1 MLFIIIGIILIVVI
15 GGLVIW
21 LKLPSTRGNL
31 GENAVAKML
40 SQFDGTTF
48 NDYIVVDE
56 FNKSHQI
63 DHIYVGKQGV
73 FVIETKNYSGDI
85 YGGAEQKEW
94 TQVLAGGNVKN
105 IFYNPI
111 KQNASHAYHIKSL
124 LPKSV
129 WVNSCV
135 VFVQGNIAHIH
146 ADNVFTIRGLQ
157 NRIATST
164 DTLSNAEIENIVGAL
179 TRNNATDIS
188 KREHI
193 KSIHET
199 QRQIAQNI
207 CPRCN
212 APLVLRKGKYG
223 DFYGCSNYPKCKFT
237 KDI

>member
-1 MLFIIIGIILIVVI
+1 MPFIIIGIILTIVIV
-15 GGLVIW
+15 GVVVW
-21 LKLPSTRGNL
+21 LRLPSSRGKR
-31 GENAVAKML
+31 GEDTVAKML

-48 NDYIVVDE
+48 NNYIMVDE
-56 FNKSHQI
+56 NSKSHQI
-63 DHIYVGKQGV
+63 DHIYIGKQGI

-85 YGGAEQKEW
+85 YGTQEQKEW
-94 TQVLAGGNVKN
+94 MQVLAGGNVKN
-105 IFYNPI
+105 TLYNPI
-111 KQNASHAYHIKSL
+111 KQNASHVYHIKNL
-124 LPKSV
+124 LPKNV

-135 VFVQGNIAHIH
+135 VFVQGNIAHIQ

-157 NRIATST
+157 SRIASSSDVLT
-164 DTLSNAEIENIVGAL
+164 NAEIENIVDIL
-179 TRNNATDIS
+179 TKNQSTDIS
-188 KREHI
+188 KSDHL

-199 QRQIAQNI
+199 QRQIARNV

>member
-1 MLFIIIGIILIVVI
+1 MLFIIIGIVLIVVI
-15 GGLVIW
+15 GGLVVW

-40 SQFDGTTF
+40 SQFDGTIF
-48 NDYIVVDE
+48 NDYIMVDE

-105 IFYNPI
+105 TFYNPV
-111 KQNASHAYHIKSL
+111 KQNATHTYHIKSL

-135 VFVQGNIAHIH
+135 VFVQGNIAHIQ

-179 TRNNATDIS
+179 TQNHATEIS

-199 QRQIAQNI
+199 QRQIARNI

-212 APLVLRKGKYG
+212 ATLVLRKGKYG

>member
-1 MLFIIIGIILIVVI
+1 M
-15 GGLVIW
+15 
-21 LKLPSTRGNL
+21 
-31 GENAVAKML
+31 
-40 SQFDGTTF
+40 
-48 NDYIVVDE
+48 
-56 FNKSHQI
+56 
-63 DHIYVGKQGV
+63 
-73 FVIETKNYSGDI
+73 
-85 YGGAEQKEW
+85 
-94 TQVLAGGNVKN
+94 
-105 IFYNPI
+105 
-111 KQNASHAYHIKSL
+111 
-124 LPKSV
+124 
-129 WVNSCV
+129 NSCV